1 MLILVFVSMLWGD
14 NMLSQL
20 DVKNVSVPVS
30 IGELLD
36 KISIL
41 EIKNKKIS
49 DPNRLKNIEKEKDAL
64 IGICKENNIALGDQ
78 FNRLTQINE
87 ELWDILQFQRDKEK
101 KKEFDDEFVRLS
113 SLVYH
118 KNDQRFEIKK
128 EINELYDSDIK
139 EEKHYS

>member
-1 MLILVFVSMLWGD
+1 
-14 NMLSQL
+14 MLSQL

>member
-1 MLILVFVSMLWGD
+1 MLWGD

>member
-64 IGICKENNIALGDQ
+64 ISICKENNIALGDQ

-87 ELWDILQFQRDKEK
+87 GLWDILQFQRDKEK